1 VPADTDPGRRPG
13 ASPEVLRGERLV
25 APSAERNKEPILAVL
40 WRVLPRQGAV
50 LEIASGTGQHVTHFA
65 RALPD
70 LQWWPSEPDVAM
82 HGSIAAWIAHEG
94 LTNVRPP
101 VALDVGTAP
110 WPIERADAVV
120 CINMIHIAPWQ
131 ATLDLMRGA
140 GRVLPPDGVLVL
152 YGPYRRGGEHTAP
165 SNAAFDA
172 QLRRS
177 DPQWGVR
184 DLEAVAD
191 AAKAHRLALEEIVPM
206 PANNFVLVLRK
217 G

>member
-1 VPADTDPGRRPG
+1 VPANTDPGRRQS
-13 ASPEVLRGERLV
+13 ASPEILRGERLV

-40 WRVLPRQGAV
+40 RRVLPRQGAA
-50 LEIASGTGQHVTHFA
+50 LEIASGTGQHVAHFA

-70 LQWWPSEPDVAM
+70 LQWWPSEPDVTM

-101 VALDVGTAP
+101 VAHDVGTAP
-110 WPIERADAVV
+110 WPIEHADAVV

-217 G
+217 Q

>member
-1 VPADTDPGRRPG
+1 VPADADPGRRPS
-13 ASPEVLRGERLV
+13 ASPEAVRGERLV
-25 APSAERNKEPILAVL
+25 APAAERNKEPILAVL
-40 WRVLPRQGAV
+40 RRALPRQGAV
-50 LEIASGTGQHVTHFA
+50 LEIASGTGQHVAHFA

-70 LQWWPSEPDVAM
+70 LLWWPSEPDAAM

-140 GRVLPPDGVLVL
+140 SRVLPPGGVLVL

-177 DPQWGVR
+177 DAQWGVR

-191 AAKAHRLALEEIVPM
+191 AAKAHGLALAEIVPM

-217 G
+217 Q